1 MQPSTSWP
9 LPGCPDKTVMC
20 CHSYLSSHTQADEVP
35 QQASHSALYDLW
47 DCLLEKPVAWR
58 LLSVLFINAWA
69 RSAFPWAHGNWVMEQ
84 RAASLKK
91 ENFQHVRELGGV
103 CHQEMIGGQLGSR
116 SSVSQD
122 DGELST
128 IYGGSEKGKQ
138 ESKRQRGK
146 EFPFRTDGL

>member
-1 MQPSTSWP
+1 
-9 LPGCPDKTVMC
+9 
-20 CHSYLSSHTQADEVP
+20 
-35 QQASHSALYDLW
+35 
-47 DCLLEKPVAWR
+47 
-58 LLSVLFINAWA
+58 
-69 RSAFPWAHGNWVMEQ
+69 MEQ
-84 RAASLKK
+84 RAESLKK

-103 CHQEMIGGQLGSR
+103 YHQEMIGGQLGSR

-138 ESKRQRGK
+138 ESKHQRGK